1 MVWPRD
7 PHGPGK
13 SLAYQLA
20 VLRLSLRAGLARAQY
35 RALGRLGRLG
45 RLRALL
51 VDELGEL
58 IQELKTSGR
67 HDSSGRFTLDLQR
80 ALRKLEQV
88 RLPGKHDYLLCLVTA
103 ATLSG
108 ARQFSLATGPKQLE
122 ITFDGRPF
130 LFEELEALFPGL
142 LEETTEPRLRELG
155 VGLHAARAHAPRS
168 VLLESGGARLE
179 LRGTQVQLEPLREPP
194 PMTRIVIT
202 QRFSQSLAR
211 WWSKTGDEAAL
222 LHERCCYGPLAV
234 RVDDRLVEPPRAS
247 LLIAHRFEHDE
258 PLRLAVM
265 VAQERSSTGIFH
277 GLCGFAPG
285 GNPASL
291 LFVLNGVAYPQPAEG
306 FPPGFWAWI
315 SSPAWRRDL
324 SLSSLVQDATWQRDL
339 DTLHTSAK
347 HLLIQ
352 YAETAP
358 FVEPLSSSLLWLLQ
372 KEQLTAEALPLFAL
386 DGGSERATLRDLRAC
401 QERHGELFVRL
412 RELQGSAM
420 PARFPDGTPILYKLD
435 SWSTDYAR
443 RTLGDKVQLVGGLE
457 RPMPL
462 HGRPQL
468 IGERYLA
475 QVRGPHWQLGL
486 PDRAPDPY
494 FRLFIYADQK
504 LVANE
509 RFAAEASPT
518 LLPNGLEALVH
529 GTGQGWSQ
537 REVADAAAL
546 HLKELY
552 HSLYASNPQGDQL
565 RYAAGYLLEVLAKA
579 NQVNVRPLPPWEI
592 LNGKLDFHE
601 DNQFVELNRC
611 VDLETLIRM
620 AYLPTVEGDH
630 VSVHQLA
637 TEPWPELDLTERELR
652 ILKAFLFP

>member
-1 MVWPRD
+1 M
-7 PHGPGK
+7 
-13 SLAYQLA
+13 
-20 VLRLSLRAGLARAQY
+20 
-35 RALGRLGRLG
+35 GRLDRV
-45 RLRALL
+45 RALL
-51 VDELGEL
+51 VDELGQLIHEL
-58 IQELKTSGR
+58 RTSGQ

-80 ALRKLEQV
+80 ALRKLEQF
-88 RLPGKHDYLLCLVTA
+88 RLPGRHDYLLSLVAA

-122 ITFDGRPF
+122 VTFDGRPF

-142 LEETTEPRLRELG
+142 LEESTEPRLRELG

-168 VLLESGGARLE
+168 VLLESGRARLE
-179 LRGTQVQLEPLREPP
+179 LRNTQVQLEPLREPQA
-194 PMTRIVIT
+194 MTRIVIT

-211 WWSKTGDEAAL
+211 WWSKTGEEGAL

-247 LLIAHRFEHDE
+247 LLVCHRYEGEE

-265 VAQERSSTGIFH
+265 GAQESRRTGPFH

-306 FPPGFWAWI
+306 FPPGFCAWI
-315 SSPAWRRDL
+315 SSQAWRRDL
-324 SLSSLVQDATWQRDL
+324 SLSSLVQDAAWQKDL
-339 DTLHTSAK
+339 DALHTSAK
-347 HLLIQ
+347 HLLIE

-358 FVEPLSSSLLWLLQ
+358 FVEPLSPSLLWLL
-372 KEQLTAEALPLFAL
+372 KAEQLTAEALPLFAL
-386 DGGSERATLRDLRAC
+386 DAGSERASLRELRSC
-401 QERHGELFVRL
+401 QERYGDLFVRL
-412 RELQGSAM
+412 REFQGSPM
-420 PARFPDGTPILYKLD
+420 PGRFPDGTPILYSLD

-443 RTLGDKVQLVGGLE
+443 RTLGDKVQLVGGSE

-468 IGERYLA
+468 VGERYLA
-475 QVRGPHWQLGL
+475 QVGGPNWQLGM

-518 LLPNGLEALVH
+518 LLPNGLEALAH
-529 GTGQGWSQ
+529 GSGQGWSQ
-537 REVADAAAL
+537 REVAEAAAR

-552 HSLYASNPQGDQL
+552 HELYASNPQGDQL
-565 RYAAGYLLEVLAKA
+565 RYAASYLLEALAKA
-579 NQVNVRPLPPWEI
+579 NQVNLRPLPPWEI
-592 LNGKLDFHE
+592 LNGKVDFHE
-601 DNQFVELNRC
+601 DSQFVQLNRC
-611 VDLETLIRM
+611 LDLETLIRM
-620 AYLPTVEGDH
+620 AYLPTKDGEH